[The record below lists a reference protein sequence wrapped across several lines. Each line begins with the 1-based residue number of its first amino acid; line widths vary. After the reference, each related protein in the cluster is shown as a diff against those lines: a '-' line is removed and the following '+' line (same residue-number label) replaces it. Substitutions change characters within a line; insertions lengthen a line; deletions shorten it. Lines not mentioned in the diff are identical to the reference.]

1 MTNSINLK
9 LTIMITLIAPLVFL
23 VEGFR
28 FSELNLRKRR
38 NIALRGS
45 KGNTNEILI
54 QPFSGRGY
62 TLNEQ
67 K

>member
-1 MTNSINLK
+1 
-9 LTIMITLIAPLVFL
+9 

-62 TLNEQ
+62 TLDEQ